1 MKAVFL
7 GTLAA
12 SQAAPITG
20 FITEAVR
27 TEIVGDGDPVL
38 LAEAVAD
45 AEIVLTGAWRA
56 GYPAAPRLRLLQVP
70 LAGTDGI
77 EVAALPKGVTLCN
90 AYGHEPALGEFAIM
104 MMLAWRHRLFDIAT
118 SFRAGSWYWS
128 PTVGGPVRGEIGG
141 RTVGVVG
148 LGHIGHEV
156 AWRAAALGCRV
167 LAANRTA
174 RERPPSVERIFPMA
188 ELDQM
193 LGECDV
199 VVLSCALTAETTGLI
214 DRRRLAAMKPDA
226 LLINLARGPIADE
239 DALFEALRDGTIGG
253 AALDTWWRYPSAAGA
268 RAAPVAPPVPRVAE
282 RHHDTALLA
291 ADRCHDRA
299 PLARCGAQH
308 RPLRARREA
317 RKYRGRDL
325 RKTRMTDELAFLSA
339 TRLVA
344 LYREKTLSPVEV
356 LTETLRRLEQYEGG
370 GQRLC
375 AVRPGGGDGDGARIR
390 GALAQGRAAGPRRR
404 RAGGDQG
411 HGPDPRLAAPALA
424 RGRSTR
430 ARNGTRI
437 RRSRQSCGRTARCC
451 SARPRRPNSAG
462 SP

>member
-27 TEIVGDGDPVL
+27 TEIVGDGDPVR

-77 EVAALPKGVTLCN
+77 EIAALPKGVTLCN

-128 PTVGGPVRGEIGG
+128 PTVGGPTRGEIGG
-141 RTVGVVG
+141 RTIGIVG

-167 LAANRTA
+167 LAANRTP
-174 RERPPSVERIFPMA
+174 RERPASVARIFPMA

-253 AALDTWWRYPSAAGA
+253 AALDTWWRYPSAQEP
-268 RAAPVAPPVPRVAE
+268 APRPSRHPFHELPNVIMTPHCSPR
-282 RHHDTALLA
+282 
-291 ADRCHDRA
+291 
-299 PLARCGAQH
+299 
-308 RPLRARREA
+308 
-317 RKYRGRDL
+317 
-325 RKTRMTDELAFLSA
+325 TDA
-339 TRLVA
+339 TI
-344 LYREKTLSPVEV
+344 E
-356 LTETLRRLEQYEGG
+356 
-370 GQRLC
+370 
-375 AVRPGGGDGDGARIR
+375 
-390 GALAQGRAAGPRRR
+390 
-404 RAGGDQG
+404 
-411 HGPDPRLAAPALA
+411 
-424 RGRSTR
+424 
-430 ARNGTRI
+430 
-437 RRSRQSCGRTARCC
+437 RRSRDVARNIDRLVRGEKLENIV
-451 SARPRRPNSAG
+451 AVT
-462 SP
+462 

>member
-27 TEIVGDGDPVL
+27 SEIVGDGDPVL
-38 LAEAVAD
+38 LAEALAD
-45 AEIVLTGAWRA
+45 AEIVLTGAWRT
-56 GYPAAPRLRLLQVP
+56 GYPPAPRLRLLQVP

-104 MMLAWRHRLFDIAT
+104 MMLAWRHRLFDIAA

-128 PTVGGPVRGEIGG
+128 PTVGGPTRGEIGG
-141 RTVGVVG
+141 RTVGIVG

-167 LAANRTA
+167 LAANRTS
-174 RERPPSVERIFPMA
+174 REIPPSVARIFPMS

-253 AALDTWWRYPSAAGA
+253 AALDTWWRYPSAAEP
-268 RAAPVAPPVPRVAE
+268 APRPS
-282 RHHDTALLA
+282 RHPFHEL
-291 ADRCHDRA
+291 
-299 PLARCGAQH
+299 QNVI
-308 RPLRARREA
+308 
-317 RKYRGRDL
+317 
-325 RKTRMTDELAFLSA
+325 MTPHC
-339 TRLVA
+339 
-344 LYREKTLSPVEV
+344 SPG
-356 LTETLRRLEQYEGG
+356 T
-370 GQRLC
+370 
-375 AVRPGGGDGDGARIR
+375 DGTIE
-390 GALAQGRAAGPRRR
+390 
-404 RAGGDQG
+404 
-411 HGPDPRLAAPALA
+411 
-424 RGRSTR
+424 
-430 ARNGTRI
+430 
-437 RRSRQSCGRTARCC
+437 RRSRDVARNIDRLVRGEKLENIV
-451 SARPRRPNSAG
+451 AVT
-462 SP
+462 